1 MRTLVFIL
9 VGLVLAVVALRG
21 VPSARRVLAA
31 CAFSAIWLAVSA
43 WNLSVGLS
51 HGYGLREELIVHL
64 ALFGVPVLAAWFA
77 VWRMRRS

>member
-9 VGLVLAVVALRG
+9 AGLVLAVIALRG
-21 VPSARRVLAA
+21 APPARRMLAV

-51 HGYGLREELIVHL
+51 HGYGLREELVVHL
-64 ALFGVPVLAAWFA
+64 ALFGVPVLAAWLA
-77 VWRMRRS
+77 LWRMRRS